1 MWRVTVKKYILDK
14 YFWKWFFTQFKYNNY
29 SVRTVMIMH
38 IISILLGICAY
49 YLNTSATYPLVG
61 VVVYVLLLCLSVSN
75 YMRTYDNYKKRNWNI
90 LKN

>member
-1 MWRVTVKKYILDK
+1 
-14 YFWKWFFTQFKYNNY
+14 
-29 SVRTVMIMH
+29 MH
-38 IISILLGICAY
+38 IFTILLGICAY

-61 VVVYVLLLCLSVSN
+61 IVVYVLLLCLSISN